1 MTSNTI
7 NGAVRNNFTERVVSR
22 LNSYRVSI
30 EGVGSVRFVDRWGEV
45 RAILDPGFKVVL
57 GGMVTVLYGPK
68 GCGKTSLFRAL
79 HDAVRGVGGDV
90 DVLIVSGEREAWEAE
105 RLHIPPSLAGV
116 IREASRF
123 LGFEVSSTG
132 EVRGFLDVAKIVS
145 TIVGY
150 IASMLR
156 EARRVLIVVDEVKAD
171 SGERLSELRGWLE
184 SFSNTLL
191 WDNQRYMERGGR
203 VAVIALTSD
212 ALVSKLRYKVGPKVV
227 WSLMWNLGYEAMVEL
242 AGELELQED
251 PGILWRLTG
260 GNPRALITIKRR
272 GLERWI
278 QEEILDSTWR
288 TLREAVRRR
297 GENIWGR
304 LEKAVEDLDEADAEL
319 QELMLE
325 NNIAIYIAGSDL
337 ISRVPDEKWV
347 RKRYAYQIPAYHHA
361 MKVISTKRTLEIT
374 PQDVIKEVE

>member
-1 MTSNTI
+1 VTSNTI

-79 HDAVRGVGGDV
+79 HDVVRGVGGDV
-90 DVLIVSGEREAWEAE
+90 DVLIVSGGRKAWEAE

-171 SGERLSELRGWLE
+171 SSERLSKLRGWLE

-227 WSLMWNLGYEAMVEL
+227 WSLMWNLGHDAMMDL
-242 AGELELQED
+242 ARELELQED

-304 LEKAVEDLDEADAEL
+304 LEKAVEDLDEADVEL

-325 NNIAIYIAGSDL
+325 NNIAIYVAGSDL

-347 RKRYAYQIPAYHHA
+347 RRRYAYQIPAYHHA

>member
-1 MTSNTI
+1 
-7 NGAVRNNFTERVVSR
+7 
-22 LNSYRVSI
+22 
-30 EGVGSVRFVDRWGEV
+30 
-45 RAILDPGFKVVL
+45 
-57 GGMVTVLYGPK
+57 MVTVLYGPK

-105 RLHIPPSLAGV
+105 RLYIPPSLADV
-116 IREASRF
+116 VREASRF

-171 SGERLSELRGWLE
+171 SSERLSELRGWLE

-278 QEEILDSTWR
+278 QEEILDSMWR
-288 TLREAVRRR
+288 TLREAMRRR
-297 GENIWGR
+297 GENIWGS
-304 LEKAVEDLDEADAEL
+304 LEKAVEDLDEADVEL
-319 QELMLE
+319 QGLMLE
-325 NNIAIYIAGSDL
+325 NNIAIYVAGSDL

-347 RKRYAYQIPAYHHA
+347 RRRYAYQIPAYHHA